1 MIIGLILGIMY
12 IVALPFVFIILP
24 GFKKDLGLE
33 SINPLGFLSIWLIM
47 PLFLIVKFF
56 KLW

>member
-1 MIIGLILGIMY
+1 MICMLILGILY
-12 IVALPFVFIILP
+12 LIALPFVFAILP
-24 GFKKDLGLE
+24 GFKENMGLE

-47 PLFLIVKFF
+47 PLFLIIKVF